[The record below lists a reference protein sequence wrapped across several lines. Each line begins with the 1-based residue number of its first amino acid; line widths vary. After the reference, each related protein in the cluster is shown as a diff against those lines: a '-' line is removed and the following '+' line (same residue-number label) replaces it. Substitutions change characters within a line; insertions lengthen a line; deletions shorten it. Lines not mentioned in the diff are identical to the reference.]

1 MMGQISRYCKNK
13 NLQYQ
18 LEKIRSQTQEPT
30 IGDFDDKII
39 VDRNEAELTYL
50 FVNQGSLVGS
60 LPSGPRVPSFRPIY
74 S

>member
-1 MMGQISRYCKNK
+1 MMDQISRYCKNK

-30 IGDFDDKII
+30 IGGFDDKII

-50 FVNQGSLVGS
+50 FVNQRSLVGS
-60 LPSGPRVPSFRPIY
+60 LPSGQHVSSFRPIY